1 MSWET
6 KCQVLR
12 ICDYERKSLRV
23 FFFIGFFFGHSN
35 SNVKHELLNRLP
47 RRLLKSDALPT
58 LFAHNLAKELQK
70 PRTSLLREETAAK
83 WQLCEVL

>member
-1 MSWET
+1 MKE
-6 KCQVLR
+6 KV
-12 ICDYERKSLRV
+12 YECFSAMD
-23 FFFIGFFFGHSN
+23 FFWP
-35 SNVKHELLNRLP
+35 HELLNRLP

-83 WQLCEVL
+83 WQLCEFF